1 MDAAS
6 LSARSSGALAFARSR
21 TDLFDCR
28 YVEDCI
34 RANRVLPNILE
45 YRVNKTSRF
54 APYDPLHLLRGRLS
68 WSEVALDPEAE
79 AEMGGGDSGG
89 EVCSDFDE
97 EDNTV
102 AGRRNGDAHRLKT
115 GRMPY
120 TRKHQVRGGCS
131 HSSY

>member
-1 MDAAS
+1 M
-6 LSARSSGALAFARSR
+6 
-21 TDLFDCR
+21 
-28 YVEDCI
+28 EDCV

-54 APYDPLHLLRGRLS
+54 APYDPLHLLRGRLG

-89 EVCSDFDE
+89 EVCSDFEEE
-97 EDNTV
+97 EDSNV
-102 AGRRNGDAHRLKT
+102 AGRRNGDAQRLKT

-120 TRKHQVRGGCS
+120 TRKHQVRGGGGCS
-131 HSSY
+131 RSSY